1 MQIKLSMANNH
12 GFVRVAT
19 AIPNVKISDCQYNTE
34 RIKNLILEADQK
46 GVQIVCFPELCIT
59 AYTCADLFFQKQLLM
74 AAEESLAQLLDETKS
89 TDITFIVGLPKTQTN
104 RLYNVAVVCQS
115 GQILGAVPKTYIP
128 NYNEFYEKRWF
139 SSSKDILDSEITIC
153 GQRVAFGTNLLFGN
167 EDCRFAIEICE
178 DLWLPQAPS
187 CQHSLAGAQIIF
199 NLSASDE
206 VIGKNAYLK
215 QMILQ
220 QSAKLVTGYVYAS
233 AGFGES
239 STDLVFA
246 GNGLIAE
253 NGSFI
258 AQSERFKFE
267 EQLIV
272 GEIDLDKLDA
282 DRLKNSA
289 FYVGAADLNCDY
301 MTIPL
306 RLAEKNFA
314 RLTRKINPTPFVP
327 PTDGMKERCNEIF
340 SIQVGGLATR
350 LHHTGIK
357 HAVVGISGGLDSTLA
372 LLVCVKTFD
381 KLGLSRK
388 NIVGITMPGFGTTG
402 RTYNNSIKMMKEL
415 GITMKE
421 IDIKPACIQH
431 FKDIE
436 HDSSITDITYENAQ
450 ARQRTYILMNYAN
463 KVNGLVVGT
472 GDLSELAL
480 GWATYNGDHMSM
492 YGVNASIPK
501 TLVRYLVKYV
511 AEYEMDEA
519 ARKTLLDVV
528 DTPISPELLPAD
540 KDGNIAQ
547 KTEDHVGPYILHD
560 FFLYYT
566 LRLGYTPSKIFY
578 LASQAMEGQF
588 DQATILKWM
597 RTFYRRFF
605 YQQFKRSCMPDGPK
619 IGSVCLSPRGDWRM
633 PSDASF
639 AAWNAELD
647 KIEQEMR

>member
-1 MQIKLSMANNH
+1 MTNNH
-12 GFVRVAT
+12 GFIRVAA
-19 AIPNVKISDCQYNTE
+19 AIPNVKISDCRYNTE
-34 RIKNLILEADQK
+34 RIKNLILQADK
-46 GVQIVCFPELCIT
+46 EKVEIICFPELCIT
-59 AYTCADLFFQKQLLM
+59 AYTCADLFYQKQLLIS
-74 AAEESLAQLLDETKS
+74 AEESLNQLLQETKELG
-89 TDITFIVGLPKTQTN
+89 ITFIVGLPKVQAN
-104 RLYNVAVVCQS
+104 RLFNIAVVCQK
-115 GQILGAVPKTYIP
+115 GKIVGAVPKTYIP

-139 SSSKDILDSEITIC
+139 SSAKDILDCEIDLC
-153 GQRVAFGTNLLFGN
+153 GQTVPFGTNLLFGN
-167 EDCRFAIEICE
+167 DDCHFAIEICE

-187 CQHSLAGAQIIF
+187 NQHALAGAQLLF

-220 QSAKLVTGYVYAS
+220 QSAKCVAGYIYAS

-253 NGSFI
+253 NGSFV

-267 EQLIV
+267 EQLII

-289 FYVGAADLNCDY
+289 FYVGADDINEDY
-301 MTIPL
+301 LTIPL
-306 RLAEKNFA
+306 KFSNKEFGK
-314 RLTRKINPTPFVP
+314 LTRKINPTPFVP
-327 PTDGMKERCNEIF
+327 PTEGIKERCNEIF

-350 LHHTGIK
+350 LYHTGIK
-357 HAVVGISGGLDSTLA
+357 YAVLGISGGLDSTLA

-381 KLGLSRK
+381 KLGIPRK
-388 NIVGITMPGFGTTG
+388 NIIGITMPGFGTTG
-402 RTYNNSIKMMKEL
+402 RTYNNAIKMMQEL

-421 IDIKPACIQH
+421 IDIKPGCIQH

-436 HDSSITDITYENAQ
+436 HDINNTDVTYENAQ
-450 ARQRTYILMNYAN
+450 ARQRTYILMDYAN
-463 KVNGLVVGT
+463 KTNGLVVGT
-472 GDLSELAL
+472 GDLSELVL

-501 TLVRYLVKYV
+501 TLVRYLVRYA
-511 AEYEMDEA
+511 AEYEMDES

-547 KTEDHVGPYILHD
+547 KTEDNVGPYILHD
-560 FFLYYT
+560 FFIYYT
-566 LRLGYTPSKIFY
+566 LRFGYTPSKLFY
-578 LASQAMEGQF
+578 LATQAMEGMF
-588 DQATILKWM
+588 DAKTILKWM

-633 PSDASF
+633 PSDASY
-639 AAWNAELD
+639 AIWNAELD
-647 KIEQEMR
+647 KIEQSL